1 LIGGFCNRGTG
12 LLKSANK
19 DGKGEAS
26 VTDRERFY
34 NALSQ
39 GKVDEVKQLT
49 QEALNG
55 GEPAGKILKEGL
67 IQAMDRI
74 GVRFKNCEI
83 YIPEVLIAARAMHA
97 GLAILKPIL
106 AKSTSVLLGKVVI
119 GTVKGDL
126 HDIGKNLVAMMMEG
140 GGYEVIDMGTDVP
153 SNKFLQAIK
162 EHQPQVVGMSAL
174 LTTTMREMK
183 TILDIIQEAG
193 LRKQVKAIIGG
204 APVTER
210 FAKEI
215 GADSYVPDAAFAVS
229 LVKALM
235 GR

>member
-1 LIGGFCNRGTG
+1 MADQE
-12 LLKSANK
+12 K
-19 DGKGEAS
+19 
-26 VTDRERFY
+26 FY
-34 NALSQ
+34 NALSH

-49 QEALNG
+49 QEALKG
-55 GEPAGKILKEGL
+55 GESAEKVLKEGL

-97 GLAILKPIL
+97 GLAVLKPIL
-106 AKSTSVLLGKVVI
+106 AKSTGILLGKVVI

-140 GGYEVIDMGTDVP
+140 GGYEVVDLGTDV
-153 SNKFLQAIK
+153 SSDKFLQAIK
-162 EHQPQVVGMSAL
+162 QHQPQVVGLSAL
-174 LTTTMREMK
+174 LTTTMKEMK
-183 TILDIIQEAG
+183 TILDIFQEAG
-193 LRKQVKAIIGG
+193 LRKQVRAIIGG

-215 GADSYVPDAAFAVS
+215 GADGYAPDAASAVS
-229 LVKALM
+229 LVKSLM
-235 GR
+235 GRLTI